1 MSKVT
6 VGFKETKEV
15 VDFVIDLSDGI
26 VSTMQDDEVTL
37 SDIPNFFPAVFS
49 LLPAIQGVDQVVL
62 EFKLA
67 TPEEAEELK
76 AHLRERVDLEDDDM
90 EKFIEDAF
98 AVVLDIWNVVK
109 TYFLKDEGNGE
120 PTSNGEVTAD
130 ASPDQPK
137 T

>member
-15 VDFVIDLSDGI
+15 VDLVISLGKGI
-26 VSTMQDDEVTL
+26 ESSMEDDKITL
-37 SDIPNFFPAVFS
+37 SDLPNFFPVFIN
-49 LLPAIQGVDQVVL
+49 LIPAIEGIDQVVL

-67 TPEEAEELK
+67 SPEEADELK
-76 AHLRERVDLEDDDM
+76 AHLRAELNLEDEEM

-109 TYFLKDEGNGE
+109 TYFLKDGE
-120 PTSNGEVTAD
+120 PASNGAT
-130 ASPDQPK
+130 SPDVDVAQPEA
-137 T
+137 